1 MPKITMK
8 SGAAAGAAVTPVCA
22 VCGVEAPGNSRCAG
36 CRNVN
41 YCSREHQKQHWKTGG
56 HREACGGICTRCLDP
71 MSANNGRCFVDHPSH
86 LRREGE
92 KTVVHLKMPGA
103 PRSTDVMCTA
113 CDNQLTTMNSNG
125 CRDCAEDCGAIVKG
139 PLWCFEGKH
148 TLNPL
153 PVSDKRRV
161 WRDVVT
167 VLPRDHLQR
176 KIDAL
181 LSPENE
187 AKVTVLNF
195 PNGGCDDKITASINH
210 RMSNLTTLRIMDM
223 TLVELRLTADLTPK
237 LVELEVR
244 NIPQTCKFHVV
255 VPTLKKIWI
264 HHYTPPEHSSGCI
277 NDMLAAATALET
289 FETYKLWVSE
299 ELRFASNHLKS
310 IELYRSD
317 GLSGISLWAP
327 NLEKLVLRACFSI
340 KNIEIVKSH
349 QLAEELPEGHEP
361 TTIRVNTANANIS
374 PRAMNA
380 LKKSGRCLFEDND
393 PDDDGPLGT
402 EAMYQ
407 FMHKNTNEDDGPLG
421 MMKAMMAWSNMQF
434 EGMKK

>member
-1 MPKITMK
+1 
-8 SGAAAGAAVTPVCA
+8 
-22 VCGVEAPGNSRCAG
+22 
-36 CRNVN
+36 
-41 YCSREHQKQHWKTGG
+41 
-56 HREACGGICTRCLDP
+56 
-71 MSANNGRCFVDHPSH
+71 
-86 LRREGE
+86 
-92 KTVVHLKMPGA
+92 
-103 PRSTDVMCTA
+103 
-113 CDNQLTTMNSNG
+113 
-125 CRDCAEDCGAIVKG
+125 
-139 PLWCFEGKH
+139 
-148 TLNPL
+148 
-153 PVSDKRRV
+153 
-161 WRDVVT
+161 
-167 VLPRDHLQR
+167 
-176 KIDAL
+176 
-181 LSPENE
+181 
-187 AKVTVLNF
+187 
-195 PNGGCDDKITASINH
+195 
-210 RMSNLTTLRIMDM
+210 MDM

-340 KNIEIVKSH
+340 KNIEILKSH